1 MIPLAAVGASVS
13 LSVSPLSVVSLDL
26 LWQDPLPFFDAALL
40 PPCGGGLLTPAR
52 ASASLGFL

>member
-13 LSVSPLSVVSLDL
+13 LSVSPLSVASLDL
-26 LWQDPLPFFDAALL
+26 LSPDPLPFFDAALL
-40 PPCGGGLLTPAR
+40 PPCAGGLLTPAR